1 MRLIIQKDPQ
11 QMAVWAA
18 AHIVKRINEFGPTP
32 EKPFV
37 LGLPTGGTPLGT
49 YKELIR
55 LHKEGK
61 VIVVMSD
68 GISNVPS
75 NGLPPTIMLQF

>member
-1 MRLIIQKDPQ
+1 MRLIIEPNYQ
-11 QMAVWAA
+11 QLSSWAA
-18 AHIVKRINEFGPTP
+18 TYVAKRINEFNPTP

-55 LHKEGK
+55 LYNEGK
-61 VIVVMSD
+61 VS
-68 GISNVPS
+68 
-75 NGLPPTIMLQF
+75 F